1 MTERGRGQVRCD
13 ALHLKIGPSALHWH
27 GDTLTIDVDEIAVPW
42 PARIRGVVRLHAAQ
56 RFDHPVVLAP
66 QGGHR
71 WFPIAPS
78 ARVEVDLM
86 SPALRW
92 SGPGYLDSNC
102 GDAPLERAFTRW
114 DWSRA
119 HLSGGR
125 SVVLYDVERIGAQ
138 PLSVGLHFDAK
149 GAVQAVEP
157 PPEAALPRTR
167 WGVKRGTRSEAAA
180 RGSSA
185 SAHAT
190 VSAGAAAGV
199 APAGAPA
206 QVLQTLTDAPFYAR
220 SLLRARWLGE
230 PVTAMHESLSL
241 TRFDTRWVQAML
253 PFRMPRV
260 GR

>member
-1 MTERGRGQVRCD
+1 MTERGRGQVQRD
-13 ALHLKIGPSALHWH
+13 SINLQIGPSALRWH
-27 GDTLTIDVDEIAVPW
+27 GDTLTIDIDEIAVPW

-78 ARVEVDLM
+78 ARVEVDLAA
-86 SPALRW
+86 PALRW

-102 GDAPLERAFTRW
+102 GDAPLEHAFTRW

-125 SVVLYDVERIGAQ
+125 SVVLYDVERIGAP
-138 PLSVGLHFDAK
+138 PLSVGLHFDAA
-149 GAVQAVEP
+149 GAVQTLEP
-157 PPEAALPRTR
+157 PPQAQLPGTR
-167 WGVKRGTRSEAAA
+167 WGVQRGTRSEAGAGESIA
-180 RGSSA
+180 GA
-185 SAHAT
+185 G
-190 VSAGAAAGV
+190 AGAAADIGR
-199 APAGAPA
+199 ASAPA

-241 TRFDTRWVQAML
+241 TRFDSRWVQAML
-253 PFRMPRV
+253 PFRMPRSA
-260 GR
+260 R